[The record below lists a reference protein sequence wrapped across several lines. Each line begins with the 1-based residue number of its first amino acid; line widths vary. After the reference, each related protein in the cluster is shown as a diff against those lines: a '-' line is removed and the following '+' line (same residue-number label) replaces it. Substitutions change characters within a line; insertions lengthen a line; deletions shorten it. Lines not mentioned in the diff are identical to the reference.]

1 MRRQAGTA
9 SPLLLGLRVWG
20 SSVTDPVL
28 PFTPEKKSRKRKAPA
43 CPPLLLL
50 QDLETTGRQTEDRV
64 AQLFAEEME
73 LSSTPPLPASRILQ
87 GELEKAGQS
96 LQPPGG
102 KKNFLW
108 EGSALTGAW
117 ALEAFYTTSL
127 VPPLVPQRSAPAEVC
142 PPLWVHSGLWGEAG
156 SQDSR
161 MGHQQKVRKGRKDRK
176 SGVPAVAC
184 LSVRQLMALLG
195 RMGGPLVPECI
206 LFPESLF
213 EMQSRAPAPGGWH
226 TGI

>member
-50 QDLETTGRQTEDRV
+50 QDPETTGRQTEDRV

-142 PPLWVHSGLWGEAG
+142 PPSGCTVGSGERLAAKTAGRVINRKSKKEGRIG
-156 SQDSR
+156 SQVCR
-161 MGHQQKVRKGRKDRK
+161 
-176 SGVPAVAC
+176 
-184 LSVRQLMALLG
+184 L
-195 RMGGPLVPECI
+195 
-206 LFPESLF
+206 
-213 EMQSRAPAPGGWH
+213 
-226 TGI
+226 